1 MSCNGENENENINSN
16 LVPAADN
23 TIFQSVNNIVK
34 NEDMSAMIMSH
45 PAELNRISKT
55 ETSKNRMLRTKEK
68 NMSQDEQAEKTEQ
81 NEQTGLREQT
91 KPNEQNE
98 QAEPDPDE
106 NIADRVSA
114 GEISDDSS
122 AGLIEIKAADDIG
135 RATALDVKEALH
147 QVIDPELRI
156 DVIDLG
162 LVYGVEIDEKGRAII
177 TMTLTTPAC
186 PLTDLIE
193 DECASVLSGLVEEFR
208 VDWTWT
214 PPWTTD
220 MISEEGREQLAALGF
235 NLSSLP
241 NNFGSNSLGI

>member
-1 MSCNGENENENINSN
+1 MSCNGENENENENINSN

-81 NEQTGLREQT
+81 NEQ
-91 KPNEQNE
+91 
-98 QAEPDPDE
+98 AEPNPDE

>member
-81 NEQTGLREQT
+81 NEQ
-91 KPNEQNE
+91 
-98 QAEPDPDE
+98 AEPNPDE